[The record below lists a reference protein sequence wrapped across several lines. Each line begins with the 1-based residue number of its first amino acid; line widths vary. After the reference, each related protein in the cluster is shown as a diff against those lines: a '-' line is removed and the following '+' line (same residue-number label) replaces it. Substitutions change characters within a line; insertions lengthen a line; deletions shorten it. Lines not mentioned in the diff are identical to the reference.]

1 MATKK
6 ASRPKASAA
15 KTTAVAKK
23 AVSKRAPSVAARKP
37 APAKS
42 ERGTAA
48 TKTFPAKAPV
58 AKSSVSKTTVSR
70 TPASKTPA
78 PKTSAPKTSASKTTA
93 SKTPAAKKIAAKG
106 ANTSADTPLPDAL
119 PVIAFADEAA
129 WESWLLAHAD
139 APGLWLKI
147 AKKTSGIASVDYAG
161 ALDVAL
167 CHGWIDGQ
175 KRGFD
180 ADYFLQRF
188 TPRRAKSLWSKINIG
203 HVERLIAAGR
213 MRAGGQREIDA
224 AKADGRWAAAYDG
237 ASRMDVPQALA
248 EALARDPRAAA
259 FFETLNKTNRYAV
272 CWRVQTAKTDATRA
286 SRVATLVA
294 MLARGEKIHG

>member
-1 MATKK
+1 MATSKTLRSK
-6 ASRPKASAA
+6 GSAA

-23 AVSKRAPSVAARKP
+23 VASAKKAVPKRASSEAALRAASTKP
-37 APAKS
+37 EPGAAPTKASSAK
-42 ERGTAA
+42 
-48 TKTFPAKAPV
+48 PPV
-58 AKSSVSKTTVSR
+58 AR
-70 TPASKTPA
+70 A
-78 PKTSAPKTSASKTTA
+78 SASQA
-93 SKTPAAKKIAAKG
+93 SASIASPRKSAAAKKTAAKG
-106 ANTSADTPLPDAL
+106 AGTRADTPLPDAL
-119 PVIAFADEAA
+119 PVIAFADAAA

-248 EALARDPRAAA
+248 EALAREPNAAA

-294 MLARGEKIHG
+294 MLARGETIHG

>member
-1 MATKK
+1 MAERGK
-6 ASRPKASAA
+6 ARKATTPKAA
-15 KTTAVAKK
+15 
-23 AVSKRAPSVAARKP
+23 
-37 APAKS
+37 
-42 ERGTAA
+42 
-48 TKTFPAKAPV
+48 
-58 AKSSVSKTTVSR
+58 
-70 TPASKTPA
+70 A
-78 PKTSAPKTSASKTTA
+78 PKTSPSARKAPSTPAATRSPKSASKPA
-93 SKTPAAKKIAAKG
+93 SNVATRKSGTD
-106 ANTSADTPLPDAL
+106 ANTPLPDAL
-119 PVIAFADEAA
+119 PVIAFVDEAA
-129 WESWLLAHAD
+129 WETWLIAHAD

-147 AKKTSGIASVDYAG
+147 AKKTAGIASVDYAG

-180 ADYFLQRF
+180 AEYFLQRF
-188 TPRRAKSLWSKINIG
+188 TPRRPKSLWSKINIG

-237 ASRMDVPQALA
+237 ASRMDVPEALA
-248 EALARDPRAAA
+248 AALARDPKAAA

-272 CWRVQTAKTDATRA
+272 CWRVQTAKTEATRT
-286 SRVATLVA
+286 SRVEALVA

>member
-1 MATKK
+1 MAERGK
-6 ASRPKASAA
+6 ARKATTPKAA
-15 KTTAVAKK
+15 
-23 AVSKRAPSVAARKP
+23 
-37 APAKS
+37 
-42 ERGTAA
+42 
-48 TKTFPAKAPV
+48 
-58 AKSSVSKTTVSR
+58 
-70 TPASKTPA
+70 A
-78 PKTSAPKTSASKTTA
+78 PKTSPSARKAPS
-93 SKTPAAKKIAAKG
+93 TPAAKPSPRASAASKSAA
-106 ANTSADTPLPDAL
+106 ANASTAKRSPARTSAATRAPKSASKSAPKPASNAATRKSGTDANTPLPDAL
-119 PVIAFADEAA
+119 PVIAFVDEAA
-129 WESWLLAHAD
+129 WETWLIAHAD

-147 AKKTSGIASVDYAG
+147 AKKTAGIASVDYAG

-188 TPRRAKSLWSKINIG
+188 TPRRPKSLWSKINIG

-237 ASRMDVPQALA
+237 ASRMDVPEALA
-248 EALARDPRAAA
+248 AALARDPKAAA

-272 CWRVQTAKTDATRA
+272 CWRVQTAKTEATRA
-286 SRVATLVA
+286 SRVEALVA

>member
-1 MATKK
+1 MPVAN
-6 ASRPKASAA
+6 
-15 KTTAVAKK
+15 KTTAKV
-23 AVSKRAPSVAARKP
+23 
-37 APAKS
+37 
-42 ERGTAA
+42 
-48 TKTFPAKAPV
+48 
-58 AKSSVSKTTVSR
+58 
-70 TPASKTPA
+70 
-78 PKTSAPKTSASKTTA
+78 
-93 SKTPAAKKIAAKG
+93 
-106 ANTSADTPLPDAL
+106 ANTSAHTPLPDAL

-129 WESWLLAHAD
+129 WESWLLAHPD

-188 TPRRAKSLWSKINIG
+188 TPRRSKSMWSKINIG
-203 HVERLIAAGR
+203 HVERLIADGR

-224 AKADGRWAAAYDG
+224 ANADGRWAAAYDG
-237 ASRMDVPQALA
+237 ASRMEVPDALA
-248 EALARDPRAAA
+248 AGLARNPKAAA

-286 SRVATLVA
+286 SRVETLVA
-294 MLARGEKIHG
+294 MLARGEKFHG